1 MLNAMRKLFE
11 DARTHDIDE
20 LNGDQ
25 LFKDEIKNFDGTVQK
40 DEVMYAF
47 LNNENFSLTRTE
59 LAQVMQL
66 MLNINRD
73 DQGRVDIDEMH
84 FSFKSYIKYY
94 ELIEQRIIDLL
105 EKFKISI
112 MKRMEGEDSVEQLTA
127 NIESKSK
134 DSKISLLEF
143 REIIE
148 DRHGVVMRDALY
160 D

>member
-1 MLNAMRKLFE
+1 
-11 DARTHDIDE
+11 
-20 LNGDQ
+20 
-25 LFKDEIKNFDGTVQK
+25 
-40 DEVMYAF
+40 MYTF

-73 DQGRVDIDEMH
+73 DQGRVDIDELH

-112 MKRMEGEDSVEQLTA
+112 LKRMEGEDSV
-127 NIESKSK
+127 
-134 DSKISLLEF
+134 
-143 REIIE
+143 
-148 DRHGVVMRDALY
+148 
-160 D
+160 